1 MRRWKRSWLP
11 LAVLTFPIVVSAQA
25 TPTVSIE
32 GRVIDALALTPVPGA
47 VIRHLSSSATAVAD
61 NEGRFS
67 LEVETIGVYVLRVE
81 QLGYEDSQAMLP
93 STAPIEFTTISIQP
107 KPIELQG
114 LEVSV
119 ASQFLESG
127 DLCFLGIG
135 GSKQMVSI
143 CFDELRAYGGVGDL
157 DRMSPWDIHS
167 IELFDRGRHVRI
179 YTREFVARLLAEGRR
194 LRPLNWC

>member
-1 MRRWKRSWLP
+1 M
-11 LAVLTFPIVVSAQA
+11 A
-25 TPTVSIE
+25 
-32 GRVIDALALTPVPGA
+32 
-47 VIRHLSSSATAVAD
+47 SATAVAD

-67 LEVETIGVYVLRVE
+67 LEVEAIGVYVLRVE
-81 QLGYEDSQAMLP
+81 QLGYEDSQAVLP

-119 ASQFLESG
+119 ASQFEQRRTASAREVRVLDQVAIAELGGYGRETLKRAIPLTRLCFLESG

>member
-1 MRRWKRSWLP
+1 M
-11 LAVLTFPIVVSAQA
+11 
-25 TPTVSIE
+25 
-32 GRVIDALALTPVPGA
+32 IDAVALTPVPGA

-119 ASQFLESG
+119 ASQFEQRRTASARE
-127 DLCFLGIG
+127 
-135 GSKQMVSI
+135 V
-143 CFDELRAYGGVGDL
+143 RVL
-157 DRMSPWDIHS
+157 DHPSFS
-167 IELFDRGRHVRI
+167 AS
-179 YTREFVARLLAEGRR
+179 T
-194 LRPLNWC
+194 CSC